1 MARYFGFKPYEQNDK
16 YGFISY
22 KSEEDTIVAP
32 YARELNDRGI
42 NLWYDEGIPLG
53 SKWDEVISE
62 HIAGASFM
70 FVFVTN
76 KLFISEEIKKEVT
89 AAKNKDIP
97 VIPVL
102 LEDVQVPR
110 NQLLF
115 GETLFG
121 TQGINAYEIND
132 IS

>member
-70 FVFVTN
+70 FVFVRN
-76 KLFISEEIKKEVT
+76 KLFISTIHNLRVRARSTKK
-89 AAKNKDIP
+89 K
-97 VIPVL
+97 
-102 LEDVQVPR
+102 
-110 NQLLF
+110 
-115 GETLFG
+115 
-121 TQGINAYEIND
+121 
-132 IS
+132 